1 MKLLVL
7 GFDCLSSDQFNR
19 KIMPRLKARLDGTN
33 NHHSATARIW
43 SRGWADMMCG
53 CDANTHGGYYD
64 FPLQNGTPDWSK
76 SVNLELIGRH
86 TTPFWERPEINKRI
100 GVVLNIPT
108 TFPAPSINGVFV
120 SGAGGGSPV
129 RATLAPDCVQ
139 PADVLP
145 LFDQDYVQ
153 DLRLHKLRTQ
163 GMPSPEEIDKLLEME
178 VLRLNKLEQLVTRVR
193 SDYAVVVNRATA
205 VMNYAFGGL
214 YQHPDQNPT
223 AARYMECFYQGMDK
237 ALESF
242 LDRLNPQ
249 HTVIISDH
257 GFATKSKVFNL
268 NVWLKQN
275 GFLKQPPLSKKQLL
289 VAVKDLI
296 PYGIRQK
303 LKKSKSVGQLYSEAS
318 YFNREQ
324 TQAFCISP
332 LGTNFGIY
340 INTQD
345 RFGGP
350 VETAQRDQVCEQ
362 LMASLT
368 ADQELAQLGF
378 QFSLDG
384 DGSQLAD
391 IQVNAPEGFYQ
402 NDNQRRLITEIAMNE
417 QQLFIKIPDENV
429 SAIKSTDAI
438 FSAPQ
443 GLLEHGSADL
453 CQLPRVMG
461 ELLK

>member
-7 GFDCLSSDQFNR
+7 GFDCLSSDQFNQG
-19 KIMPRLKARLDGTN
+19 IMPRLKTRLDGQN
-33 NHHSATARIW
+33 IHHQATARVW

-86 TTPFWERPEINKRI
+86 TTPFWQRPEISSHL

-108 TFPAPSINGVFV
+108 TFPAPAIHGVFV

-139 PADVLP
+139 PVDFLP
-145 LFDQDYVQ
+145 MFDHDYVQ

-163 GMPSPEEIDKLLEME
+163 GMPSQEEIDSLLEME
-178 VLRLNKLEQLVTRVR
+178 VLRLNKLDQVVGRTE

-214 YQHPDQNPT
+214 YLRPDQNPI
-223 AARYMECFYQGMDK
+223 ASGYMERFYQGMDK
-237 ALESF
+237 ALERL

-249 HTVIISDH
+249 HVVIISDH
-257 GFATKSKVFNL
+257 GFATKRKVFNL
-268 NVWLKQN
+268 NVWLREN
-275 GFLKQPPLSKKQLL
+275 GFLKQTPLSRKQLL
-289 VAVKDLI
+289 VALKNRI
-296 PYGIRQK
+296 PYGLRQK
-303 LKKSKSVGQLYSEAS
+303 LKKAKSVSQFYAQAS
-318 YFNREQ
+318 YFNRQQ
-324 TQAFCISP
+324 TQAFCLSP

-340 INTQD
+340 INTRD

-350 VETAQRDQVCEQ
+350 VEPDQCDSVRQQ
-362 LMASLT
+362 LMVRLT
-368 ADQELAQLGF
+368 ADQELAQHGF
-378 QFSLDG
+378 RFDLEG
-384 DGSQLAD
+384 DGPKLAD
-391 IQVNAPEGFYQ
+391 IQVTVPEGFYQ
-402 NDNQRRLITEIAMNE
+402 NDNLSCLIKDIPMNE
-417 QQLFIKIPDENV
+417 QQLFIKIVDENV
-429 SAIKSTDAI
+429 SAIKSTHAI

-443 GLLEHGSADL
+443 GLLEPGPVDL
-453 CQLPRVMG
+453 CELPRVMG
-461 ELLK
+461 ELLT